1 MIDEKG
7 LDPSVADA
15 IGEYVQH
22 HGGREVL
29 QKMEA
34 DEKLGSNKS
43 GKAGIEDMKL
53 LLRYCELFG
62 VLDKVQQCIIDCN
75 KPFYMIF

>member
-15 IGEYVQH
+15 IGQYVQH
-22 HGGREVL
+22 HGGLEVL

-34 DEKLGSNKS
+34 DKKLGSNKS

-62 VLDKVQQCIIDCN
+62 VLDKVQRCVVDCIGPLI
-75 KPFYMIF
+75 

>member
-7 LDPSVADA
+7 LDPNVADA
-15 IGEYVQH
+15 IGRYVKH
-22 HGGREVL
+22 HGGIEVV

-34 DEKLGSNKS
+34 DEKLGKNKS

-62 VLDKVQQCIIDCN
+62 VLDKVACC
-75 KPFYMIF
+75 